1 MSIVKFLT
9 SKVFLMQL
17 LLAIVAVVVMCFL
30 VLQWLKVTTN
40 HNDFE
45 TVPDLK
51 GKTIE
56 VAQMQLKD
64 NDMVMQIQ
72 DSANYNPKYPKYSVI
87 EQNPLAGTKVK
98 QNRKI
103 YLILNPSG
111 YRKVAVPDLRQQTFR
126 NAKPVLN
133 ALGFEVGK
141 ITYRDNIGK
150 DMVLGLRYNGST
162 LTPGTKLEK
171 MSKIDLVLGNGKRPS
186 N

>member
-1 MSIVKFLT
+1 MT
-9 SKVFLMQL
+9 SKVFLKQL

-30 VLQWLKVTTN
+30 VLQWLKITTN
-40 HNDFE
+40 HNAFE
-45 TVPDLK
+45 TVPDLR

-56 VAQMQLKD
+56 VAQMELKD
-64 NDMVMQIQ
+64 NSLVMQIQ

-87 EQNPLAGTKVK
+87 EQNPLAGAKVK
-98 QNRKI
+98 ENRKI

-111 YRKVAVPDLRQQTFR
+111 YRKVAVPDLRQQTYR

-133 ALGFEVGK
+133 ALGFDVGK

-171 MSKIDLVLGNGKRPS
+171 TSKIDLVLGNGKRPS

>member
-1 MSIVKFLT
+1 MT
-9 SKVFLMQL
+9 SKVFLKQL
-17 LLAIVAVVVMCFL
+17 LLAIAAIVVMCFL
-30 VLQWLKVTTN
+30 VLQWLKITTN
-40 HNDFE
+40 HNEFE

-56 VAQMQLKD
+56 VAQMELKD
-64 NDMVMQIQ
+64 NDLVMQIQ

-87 EQNPLAGTKVK
+87 EQNPLAGAKVK

-126 NAKPVLN
+126 NAKPVLK

-150 DMVLGLRYNGST
+150 DMVLGLRYKGST
-162 LTPGTKLEK
+162 LAPGTKLEK
-171 MSKIDLVLGNGKRPS
+171 TSKIDLVLGNGKRPS

>member
-1 MSIVKFLT
+1 MT

>member
-1 MSIVKFLT
+1 
-9 SKVFLMQL
+9 MQL